1 MYKSELSEAALLKA
15 YDAICRAKGDNP
27 EWAVHKRNSPAELV
41 RCTIPFVGKY
51 YAEQSGKILVYASA
65 ENLSGYYPGNSR
77 EWVGDWLDDDRQAE
91 NRHRRCFDDPE
102 LWNNKKNP
110 FFPHVHLEPM
120 NNGCLSTAVYYIA
133 SRLYRAEPANPRD
146 FYETIAFGN
155 YGKYSIE
162 TDFQRSLRLGA
173 EQGGRKANL
182 DYAGKVGLLAE
193 SHEFVKADIETL
205 RPDLIILPA
214 SVYRVDAEFIN
225 SVKGG
230 AAVLPIYQM
239 NARVIN
245 QYIAPNYP
253 AYDVERLS
261 QAVKTW
267 YSELCEGGMTGKSK
281 ENYLSV
287 FTYLDNA
294 MENSFRRL

>member
-1 MYKSELSEAALLKA
+1 MCKSELSVKKLLEA
-15 YDAICRAKGDNP
+15 YDAIRRERGNNP

-41 RCTIPFVGKY
+41 RCTIPFVGKRY
-51 YAEQSGKILVYASA
+51 GEQSARLLVYASA
-65 ENLSGYYPGNSR
+65 ENLSGYYPGNAR

-91 NRHRRCFDDPE
+91 NRHRRCFESPE
-102 LWNNKKNP
+102 LQQKKNP

-120 NNGCLSTAVYYIA
+120 NNGCLATAVYYIA
-133 SRLYRAEPANPRD
+133 SRLFGAEPAQPRD

-173 EQGGRKANL
+173 EQGGRKANI
-182 DYAGKVGLLAE
+182 DYAGKTELLAQ
-193 SHEFVKADIETL
+193 SHDFIRADIEVL
-205 RPDLIILPA
+205 RPELIILPA
-214 SVYRVDAEFIN
+214 SVYKADAEFID
-225 SVKGG
+225 SVRGG
-230 AAVLPIYQM
+230 AAILPIYQM

-253 AYDVERLS
+253 AYDVEKLS
-261 QAVKTW
+261 PAVKLW

-281 ENYLSV
+281 ENYRSV

-294 MENSFRRL
+294 MENNFRRL